1 MTEVQFWRKVRFVFL
16 IHSCN
21 IARATSCNICDG
33 SIRFNIFEF

>member
-21 IARATSCNICDG
+21 IARLRRLD
-33 SIRFNIFEF
+33 